1 MKYKQ
6 NKLKNESKHLN
17 KLLSPFHFYC
27 YKDTVYMCI
36 SMFHITNKFLISN
49 FRFYYYYL
57 IFAISSKKITWLY
70 KSSNQVSQNRNAY
83 CNPSSYIGLL
93 LNRDFVPRYLAR
105 KSNRSVLYN
114 AILFDLNFLIWA
126 QQCPINL
133 IGRLIFK
140 ITFSNN
146 IEADLI
152 S

>member
-1 MKYKQ
+1 
-6 NKLKNESKHLN
+6 
-17 KLLSPFHFYC
+17 
-27 YKDTVYMCI
+27 MCI

-93 LNRDFVPRYLAR
+93 LDRDFVPRYRAR
-105 KSNRSVLYN
+105 KSNRSVLFN

-146 IEADLI
+146 IEWPSSWSHLI
-152 S
+152 KSSKVSKVTSRREKTNK